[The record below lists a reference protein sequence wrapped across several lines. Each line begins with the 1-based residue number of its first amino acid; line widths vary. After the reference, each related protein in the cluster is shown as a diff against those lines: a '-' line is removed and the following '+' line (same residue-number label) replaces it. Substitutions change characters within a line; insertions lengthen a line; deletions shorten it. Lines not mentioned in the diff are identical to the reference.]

1 MCSENVHETHGVY
14 ILVSFVPRLDVFIL
28 KSIKVMYWVQLRAPL
43 FQSTILFICVWL
55 QQS

>member
-14 ILVSFVPRLDVFIL
+14 ILVSFVPRSDVFIL